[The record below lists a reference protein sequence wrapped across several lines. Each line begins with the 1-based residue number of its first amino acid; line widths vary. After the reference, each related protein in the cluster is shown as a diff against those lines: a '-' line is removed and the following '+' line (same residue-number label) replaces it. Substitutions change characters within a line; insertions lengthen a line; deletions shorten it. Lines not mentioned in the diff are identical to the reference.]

1 MQALL
6 MLMRFFWHLLSNK
19 TRTNRQA
26 APHLQRC
33 ISCRWHVVL
42 GLSCVIAADLRTQAG
57 KIRAQKPKQ
66 REGMCG
72 WSMCLVFFFFLASL
86 SSFLFWCG
94 HASVLALGSRFRPGC
109 SFRPGCIHHFSLFRS
124 PSRPFWLL
132 RSSSIVLSA
141 HMVLLA
147 RFLSFISLVRR
158 FSVGKHRFWLK

>member
-6 MLMRFFWHLLSNK
+6 MLMRFFWPLLSNK

-124 PSRPFWLL
+124 PSRPFGCSGLL
-132 RSSSIVLSA
+132 PLFSLLIWFCLLVFPLSSLSFVAFPLESIV
-141 HMVLLA
+141 
-147 RFLSFISLVRR
+147 F
-158 FSVGKHRFWLK
+158 G